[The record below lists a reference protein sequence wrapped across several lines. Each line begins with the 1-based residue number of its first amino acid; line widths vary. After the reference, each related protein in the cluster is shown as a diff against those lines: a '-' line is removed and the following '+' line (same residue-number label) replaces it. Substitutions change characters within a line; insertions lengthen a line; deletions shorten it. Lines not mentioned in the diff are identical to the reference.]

1 MVFGVKKLKLSRL
14 ALEGGRRIEPRME
27 SMLPAM
33 KRTKAKFKLVILNF
47 LMNPPVRYKKTK
59 PNVCATFILSI
70 IFSKI
75 EKYPERKKIVIT
87 EPKRKL
93 GLKHINMFFCL
104 RDCGI

>member
-1 MVFGVKKLKLSRL
+1 MVFGAKKLKLSRL
-14 ALEGGRRIEPRME
+14 ALEGGRRIEPMME

-47 LMNPPVRYKKTK
+47 LKNPPVRYKKTK

-75 EKYPERKKIVIT
+75 EKHPERKKIVIT
-87 EPKRKL
+87 EPKKKVRIKAYKYVFL
-93 GLKHINMFFCL
+93 SA
-104 RDCGI
+104 